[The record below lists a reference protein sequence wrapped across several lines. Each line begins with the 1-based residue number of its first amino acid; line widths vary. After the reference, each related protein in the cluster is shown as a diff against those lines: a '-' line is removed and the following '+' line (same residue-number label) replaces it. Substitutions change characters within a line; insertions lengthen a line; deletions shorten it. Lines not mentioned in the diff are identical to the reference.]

1 MRYVNLSRM
10 SLHTT
15 AALLA
20 AMALQSVAPFAGA
33 QNFNGSQ
40 PGTMVGPSSGWAP
53 TSPVNGSTMVSPGV
67 AGFGYGFGGYRY
79 TPAGGY
85 LNPYGQ
91 PVTFAPLVP
100 YVWGGAAPVAL
111 GGAAFNCRIGNVNF
125 RYWRAGSGF
134 YYPYLNGANYYAPIL
149 FTSSNTQ
156 PEAKLPAP
164 AIQLSDL
171 NKFLDDSLKDKKLA
185 EAHYKHLKQRTL
197 DLQRKEKSLR
207 IAQGGELDSE
217 SEAEIRRD
225 MEGLTKEMTQRVT
238 L

>member
-1 MRYVNLSRM
+1 MKKAIKVSKLGLYV
-10 SLHTT
+10 SLFAVLLTQSP
-15 AALLA
+15 AA
-20 AMALQSVAPFAGA
+20 QA

-53 TSPVNGSTMVSPGV
+53 TSPQNGSTMATPM
-67 AGFGYGFGGYRY
+67 AGYAGWGGYRY
-79 TPAGGY
+79 TGTGGY

-91 PVTFAPLVP
+91 PVTFNPLVP
-100 YVWGGAAPVAL
+100 YVWRGAAPLAI
-111 GGAAFNCRIGNVNF
+111 GGAAFNCRIGNVNCS
-125 RYWRAGSGF
+125 YWRAASGY
-134 YYPYLNGANYYAPIL
+134 YYPYLNGMSTNFFPPIL
-149 FTSSNTQ
+149 YATTTGNT
-156 PEAKLPAP
+156 EAKLPAP
-164 AIQLSDL
+164 AIQLSDMT
-171 NKFLDDSLKDKKLA
+171 KFLDDSLKDKKLA

-207 IAQGGELDSE
+207 LAQGGELDSE